1 MNTKANILS
10 RKDQV
15 NIKEDNKNIL
25 MLKEEIWTKRQIMA
39 EVTLIRKNQ
48 KVEKTTLLEK
58 IQRNNIKEQE
68 VVKEFENNNGQVW
81 EEDRIVYVEGRIY
94 VLNN

>member
-25 MLKEEIWTKRQIMA
+25 ILKEEIWTKRQIMA

-68 VVKEFENNNGQVW
+68 VVKEFENNNRQVW
-81 EEDRIVYVEGRIY
+81 EEDRIVYIERRIY

>member
-1 MNTKANILS
+1 MNTKANALS

-15 NIKEDNKNIL
+15 NIKEDNKDIL

-48 KVEKTTLLEK
+48 EVEKTTLLEK
-58 IQRNNIKEQE
+58 IQRNNIK
-68 VVKEFENNNGQVW
+68 K
-81 EEDRIVYVEGRIY
+81 
-94 VLNN
+94 

>member
-1 MNTKANILS
+1 MNTKANVLS

-15 NIKEDNKNIL
+15 NIKEDNKDIL

-48 KVEKTTLLEK
+48 EVEKTTLLEK
-58 IQRNNIKEQE
+58 IQRNNIK
-68 VVKEFENNNGQVW
+68 K
-81 EEDRIVYVEGRIY
+81 
-94 VLNN
+94 

>member
-1 MNTKANILS
+1 MKLQDYNFTLCYIPEKMNTKANALS

-15 NIKEDNKNIL
+15 NIKEDNKDIL

-48 KVEKTTLLEK
+48 EVEKTTLLEK
-58 IQRNNIKEQE
+58 IQRNNIK
-68 VVKEFENNNGQVW
+68 K
-81 EEDRIVYVEGRIY
+81 
-94 VLNN
+94 

>member
-1 MNTKANILS
+1 
-10 RKDQV
+10 
-15 NIKEDNKNIL
+15 
-25 MLKEEIWTKRQIMA
+25 MA

-68 VVKEFENNNGQVW
+68 VVKEFENNNGQV
-81 EEDRIVYVEGRIY
+81 
-94 VLNN
+94 

>member
-1 MNTKANILS
+1 MNTKANALS